1 MDLSSASDGTFQ
13 RTKKQVPFRYLLFLF
28 LLSYHTKGL
37 EPRGSKSLIWEKGP
51 VDLSSASDGTFRCT
65 KKQVLFKHFLLI
77 FTKKECGITRTHK
90 SVN

>member
-1 MDLSSASDGTFQ
+1 MLDFANNGV
-13 RTKKQVPFRYLLFLF
+13 KEV
-28 LLSYHTKGL
+28 YHYGY

-51 VDLSSASDGTFRCT
+51 VDLSSASDGTLRRT
-65 KKQVLFKHFLLI
+65 KKQVLFKHLLLV